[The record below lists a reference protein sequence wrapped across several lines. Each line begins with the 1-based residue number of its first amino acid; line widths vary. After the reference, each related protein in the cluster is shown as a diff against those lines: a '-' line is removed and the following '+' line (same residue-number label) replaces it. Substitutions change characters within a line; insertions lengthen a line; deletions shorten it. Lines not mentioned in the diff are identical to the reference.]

1 MNHFHF
7 SIKLHGLLG
16 KVKQRVSHIMIF
28 LLVFELIVLVDDLHC
43 PKNWSRFLHL
53 CYYLSK
59 YMSMVGQANR
69 TCSVFNLNDSRL
81 MYVKNPLEV
90 LYAAH
95 VMNKNSINEFLLEI
109 DPNLMKGKQKDEN
122 KTLLLIRWE
131 DRSNIIIK

>member
-1 MNHFHF
+1 
-7 SIKLHGLLG
+7 
-16 KVKQRVSHIMIF
+16 
-28 LLVFELIVLVDDLHC
+28 
-43 PKNWSRFLHL
+43 
-53 CYYLSK
+53 
-59 YMSMVGQANR
+59 
-69 TCSVFNLNDSRL
+69 

-95 VMNKNSINEFLLEI
+95 VMNKSSINEFLLEI

>member
-1 MNHFHF
+1 
-7 SIKLHGLLG
+7 
-16 KVKQRVSHIMIF
+16 
-28 LLVFELIVLVDDLHC
+28 
-43 PKNWSRFLHL
+43 
-53 CYYLSK
+53 
-59 YMSMVGQANR
+59 
-69 TCSVFNLNDSRL
+69 

>member
-1 MNHFHF
+1 
-7 SIKLHGLLG
+7 
-16 KVKQRVSHIMIF
+16 
-28 LLVFELIVLVDDLHC
+28 
-43 PKNWSRFLHL
+43 
-53 CYYLSK
+53 
-59 YMSMVGQANR
+59 
-69 TCSVFNLNDSRL
+69 

-131 DRSNIIIK
+131 DRSNVIIK

>member
-1 MNHFHF
+1 
-7 SIKLHGLLG
+7 
-16 KVKQRVSHIMIF
+16 
-28 LLVFELIVLVDDLHC
+28 
-43 PKNWSRFLHL
+43 
-53 CYYLSK
+53 
-59 YMSMVGQANR
+59 MVGQANR
-69 TCSVFNLNDSRL
+69 TCSVFNSNDSRL